1 VATYIS
7 LGEVY
12 VARHGELIVGYA
24 QIVESEDPPEFELKS
39 LAVIEAR
46 QGEGIGRDLVG
57 AVVARCRER
66 DGRRLIVSTA
76 AAAVGTL
83 RFYQRRGFR
92 MYRVVQD
99 AFGPSTGYPVS
110 CASGA
115 PASCCRSSERSGGTR
130 SFLTGFGRRGSAR
143 SSGGLTSTGRRSS
156 PRIPSRTRT
165 HGCSGW

>member
-1 VATYIS
+1 MQIERYEADRTALLPLFALADDSRAQVATYIS
-7 LGEVY
+7 LGEVF

-24 QIVESEDPPEFELKS
+24 QIVESEDPREFELKS

-46 QGEGIGRDLVG
+46 QGEGIGCDLVG

-99 AFGPSTGYPVS
+99 AFGPSTGYPV
-110 CASGA
+110 GLLMDGI
-115 PASCCRSSERSGGTR
+115 PLRDQV
-130 SFLTGFGRRGSAR
+130 FLELA
-143 SSGGLTSTGRRSS
+143 L
-156 PRIPSRTRT
+156 
-165 HGCSGW
+165 